1 MADLT
6 LSRRTRGILC
16 ILLAALC
23 FSAMSACVRLAGDDL
38 PTIQKAFFRN
48 FVALL
53 AALALS
59 RVEGR
64 LLEACPGRA
73 SRPFWAARSSARRA

>member
-6 LSRRTRGILC
+6 LSRRTRGTLC

-38 PTIQKAFFRN
+38 PTGTSWPCW
-48 FVALL
+48 L
-53 AALALS
+53 
-59 RVEGR
+59 
-64 LLEACPGRA
+64 C
-73 SRPFWAARSSARRA
+73 WH

>member
-53 AALALS
+53 AAW
-59 RVEGR
+59 R
-64 LLEACPGRA
+64 
-73 SRPFWAARSSARRA
+73 